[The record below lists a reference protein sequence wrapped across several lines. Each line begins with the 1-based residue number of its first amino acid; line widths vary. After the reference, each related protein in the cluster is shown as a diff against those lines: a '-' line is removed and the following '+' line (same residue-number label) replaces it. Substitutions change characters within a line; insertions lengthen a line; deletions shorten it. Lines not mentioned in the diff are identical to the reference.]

1 MKQLG
6 RLSLT
11 CGEGRAY
18 APVRDHGPHLSLE
31 GAWSPGGAVLY
42 FTVGS
47 ASTFPLSPEC
57 EFVYQCTYI
66 ALFVGIMHLSHSAS
80 SVDVVVVYASSML
93 IFFQQI
99 RKILEKA
106 KAA

>member
-18 APVRDHGPHLSLE
+18 APVRDHAPHLSLE

-42 FTVGS
+42 FTS
-47 ASTFPLSPEC
+47 D
-57 EFVYQCTYI
+57 
-66 ALFVGIMHLSHSAS
+66 
-80 SVDVVVVYASSML
+80 VDAEDGLWLVSRSYFTLPSMEDN
-93 IFFQQI
+93 
-99 RKILEKA
+99 ILL
-106 KAA
+106 